1 MDYEIQ
7 DLDKLLDSILAGEAI
22 EIPEEI
28 SEKKKRIMI
37 VDDDVRVAR
46 LINKY
51 LENYE
56 VATAIGGKAALHF
69 LETKTVDLILLD
81 YEMPGEDGPTV
92 LKKLRANPKTASI
105 PVVFLTGVASREKIQ
120 EVLLMRPQGYLLK
133 PVVRNKLLM
142 TIENVIG

>member
-1 MDYEIQ
+1 MEYETQ

-22 EIPEEI
+22 EVPKEETK
-28 SEKKKRIMI
+28 KKKRIMI

-51 LENYE
+51 LEDYE
-56 VATAIGGKAALHF
+56 VATAIGGKAAFHF

-92 LKKLRANPKTASI
+92 LKKLRANSKTKSI
-105 PVVFLTGVASREKIQ
+105 PVVFLTGVASKEKIQ
-120 EVLLMRPQGYLLK
+120 EVLRLRPQGYLLK

-142 TIENVIG
+142 TIENLIG